1 MVAVTAVI
9 FYLVFVIAVTAV
21 IIDLILLIAVTAVM
35 VYLVFVVAVTSHV
48 PRGTIFDFTRFP
60 KKKCIFLKK

>member
-1 MVAVTAVI
+1 MVAVTTII

-48 PRGTIFDFTRFP
+48 SRGAIFDFTRFP
-60 KKKCIFLKK
+60 QKKVYIYF